1 MFDAAII
8 YAGKA
13 RLLAD
18 VPLALVTAESSLV
31 YYLVQNIRIA
41 DGPAMAP
48 AFLQV
53 CQHRL
58 TEPTYWISYP

>member
-31 YYLVQNIRIA
+31 YYLVQNVRIT
-41 DGPAMAP
+41 DGPVTAP

-53 CQHRL
+53 CQARL
-58 TEPTYWISYP
+58 AKPTY